1 MPYKDPAVRKE
12 RMRDYMRD
20 YMRRKRAAE
29 RGVKS
34 PVRPQPVKS
43 PVRPQPVKSPVSA
56 RPVKPQRGLTPLMKA
71 RATKIW
77 KLTSSPTETPGSKA
91 AARQRFAEIAE
102 QAGITSA
109 QLLAAIGGG

>member
-43 PVRPQPVKSPVSA
+43 PVSA
-56 RPVKPQRGLTPLMKA
+56 RPVKPQQGLTPLMKA
-71 RATKIW
+71 RAAKIW

>member
-1 MPYKDPAVRKE
+1 MPYKDPAARKE
-12 RMRDYMRD
+12 WMRGYMRD

-34 PVRPQPVKS
+34 PVKLRED
-43 PVRPQPVKSPVSA
+43 VRPQPVKSPASA

-71 RATKIW
+71 RAKKIW

-91 AARQRFAEIAE
+91 AARQRFTEIAE
-102 QAGITSA
+102 QAGITPA
-109 QLLAAIGGG
+109 QLLTAIGGG

>member
-34 PVRPQPVKS
+34 PVKPREDVKPQPVK
-43 PVRPQPVKSPVSA
+43 PPVSA
-56 RPVKPQRGLTPLMKA
+56 RPVKPKRGLTPLMKA
-71 RATKIW
+71 RAAKIW
-77 KLTSSPTETPGSKA
+77 KLTGSPTETPGSKA

-102 QAGITSA
+102 RAGITPA
-109 QLLAAIGGG
+109 QLLTAIGGG